1 MVVVV
6 IWPLWLAFRVREG
19 VVGSHFDFQAREND
33 AASRFQRER
42 ADSGAEKSS
51 KLDLRDDDWDMS
63 RNRGGKCTLALVWL
77 AWRAGLG
84 HRLYFTSAS
93 RSEVH
98 LLWQMMW

>member
-6 IWPLWLAFRVREG
+6 IWPLWLAFR
-19 VVGSHFDFQAREND
+19 AREND
-33 AASRFQRER
+33 AASRFERER
-42 ADSGAEKSS
+42 ADSGTEESS
-51 KLDLRDDDWDMS
+51 ELDLRDDDWDMS
-63 RNRGGKCTLALVWL
+63 GNKGGKRTLALVWL
-77 AWRAGLG
+77 AWHAGLG